1 MAAPLLKNAPFTIHD
16 GDLSDGFSSS
26 ASPEEQPISP
36 GNYDDHDKR
45 KFDQVE
51 SDGRS
56 PSNTTAYQDSYDE
69 DDDIE
74 RPRKP
79 GRKPMANTPTPA
91 SVDPKQKRKA
101 QNRAAQRAFRER
113 KEKYVKEL
121 EDRIAELETSQQNPQ
136 ANSSVTLEKEN
147 QQLKELVQK
156 LEAENYLLKGT
167 AFTFDFPISKAT
179 INKNASALVPDA
191 GVQPSTLIRQDGIV
205 PSTEAWTPPSSA
217 HDDSGSEPSS
227 PSGLTNSPQTNKSA
241 ETTPAS
247 EVLTDAT
254 GFSNNNGLTSFGD
267 LSAGNLDSF
276 FDNTAAFDTTAADRF
291 MATHAPHMNSD
302 DISNS
307 SLFNQ
312 YRTPSNVIESTT
324 FSETPMPPLF
334 ENEFEDYSSFAPIM
348 SPKEEQYRPTEF
360 FDIQDFQQ
368 LDQEQSLKS
377 KGSVLTP
384 VQAWEMLQQHPQFDE
399 LEIDDLC
406 SEMKKKA
413 TCSESITEDDLQKVI
428 DHKLNRH

>member
-36 GNYDDHDKR
+36 GQYDDHDKR
-45 KFDQVE
+45 KFDQVD
-51 SDGRS
+51 SNGRS
-56 PSNTTAYQDSYDE
+56 PAK
-69 DDDIE
+69 DDDNE

-91 SVDPKQKRKA
+91 PSDPKQKRKA

-121 EDRIAELETSQQNPQ
+121 EDRIAELESSQKNPQ
-136 ANSSVTLEKEN
+136 ADTSVTLEKEN

-167 AFTFDFPISKAT
+167 AFTFDFPISKANL
-179 INKNASALVPDA
+179 NKNASALVPDA
-191 GVQPSTLIRQDGIV
+191 GVQPSTLLRQDGIV

-227 PSGLTNSPQTNKSA
+227 PSGLTNSPHTNQSA

-247 EVLTDAT
+247 DILTDAT
-254 GFSNNNGLTSFGD
+254 GYSNNNGLASFGD

-291 MATHAPHMNSD
+291 MANHAPHMSTD

-312 YRTPSNVIESTT
+312 YRTPSSVIENTT

-348 SPKEEQYRPTEF
+348 TPKEEEFRGTEF
-360 FDIQDFQQ
+360 FDIGDIQNFDHH
-368 LDQEQSLKS
+368 DTAM
-377 KGSVLTP
+377 KGKGTSLTP
-384 VQAWEMLQQHPQFDE
+384 VQAWEMIQQHPKYDE

-413 TCSESITEDDLQKVI
+413 TCSENITEEDLQKVL
-428 DHKLNRH
+428 DRKLNSH